1 MCINSLPNTLTI
13 RTFVVRGATRGPGMG
28 DALAFHR
35 AAFEALYDADA
46 LAVFARG
53 LGAYTLLRKLIAV
66 HCEPAALT
74 FVLNI
79 DPEARSPSLVHSP
92 PRPPRRA
99 ASEPQ
104 RRSRRS

>member
-1 MCINSLPNTLTI
+1 
-13 RTFVVRGATRGPGMG
+13 MG

-79 DPEARSPSLVHSP
+79 DPEVRPPALTRSLVPFGP
-92 PRPPRRA
+92 PTH